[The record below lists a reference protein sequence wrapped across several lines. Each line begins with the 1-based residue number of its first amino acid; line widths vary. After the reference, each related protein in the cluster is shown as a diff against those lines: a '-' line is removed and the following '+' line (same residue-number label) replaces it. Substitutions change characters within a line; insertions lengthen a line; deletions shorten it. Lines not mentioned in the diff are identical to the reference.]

1 VANKSFDRNDNP
13 NGEEEA
19 EWEQRMVPS
28 ASAFASAFTEEEGRP
43 GDPSHHPPYYGRNNK
58 YNTRY

>member
-1 VANKSFDRNDNP
+1 MEPVANKLFDRNDNP

-28 ASAFASAFTEEEGRP
+28 ASAFASAFPEEEEGRP
-43 GDPSHHPPYYGRNNK
+43 GDPSYHGHNNK
-58 YNTRY
+58 YNT